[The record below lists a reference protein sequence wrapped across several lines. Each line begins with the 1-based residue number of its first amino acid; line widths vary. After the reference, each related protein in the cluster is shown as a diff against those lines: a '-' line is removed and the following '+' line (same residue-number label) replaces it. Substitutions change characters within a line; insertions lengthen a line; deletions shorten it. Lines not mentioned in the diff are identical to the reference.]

1 MNVGTSAAI
10 KGGVSSR
17 ELADIGCQVQLSN
30 TYHLHLR
37 PGDELIREL
46 GGVRS
51 FMNWRRPV
59 LTDSGGFQVYSL
71 AKLRKITDDGVYF
84 SSHIDGRLIFMGP
97 EESMKIQSNL
107 ASTIVMAFDECVG
120 NPAPYDYVA
129 KACER
134 TTLWLERCRTNL
146 SGSIRSPTQ

>member
-1 MNVGTSAAI
+1 MSERRRD
-10 KGGVSSR
+10 KGGVSTR
-17 ELADIGCQVQLSN
+17 ELAEIGCQVQLSN

-51 FMNWRRPV
+51 FMELAAPV

-84 SSHIDGRLIFMGP
+84 SSHIDGRLIFMG
-97 EESMKIQSNL
+97 L
-107 ASTIVMAFDECVG
+107 RRV
-120 NPAPYDYVA
+120 
-129 KACER
+129 
-134 TTLWLERCRTNL
+134 
-146 SGSIRSPTQ
+146 